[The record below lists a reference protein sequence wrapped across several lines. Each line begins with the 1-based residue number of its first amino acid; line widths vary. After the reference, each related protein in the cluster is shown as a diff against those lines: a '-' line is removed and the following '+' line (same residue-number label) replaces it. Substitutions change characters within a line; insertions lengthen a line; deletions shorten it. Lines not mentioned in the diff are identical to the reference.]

1 MEKIFSTKERMKIL
15 KSVIFKERQIS
26 VNNIAAQI
34 KTSKGLV
41 SKYFNL
47 LVKEGVAKRSNGKYL
62 VINSAVT
69 KGIKILLNIAEVNV
83 SLFKKYD
90 FVKAVGLYGSC
101 AKGENNE
108 ESDIDLWIR
117 VADVDDERISL
128 LTAELSKKIRNV
140 KLIFLTTNKIKKM
153 KEIDQLFYHSLV
165 FGSIIIYGGK
175 DGIQL

>member
-15 KSVIFKERQIS
+15 KSIILKEGQIS
-26 VNNIAAQI
+26 VNNIAAQV

-41 SKYFNL
+41 SKYFDL

-69 KGIKILLNIAEVNV
+69 KGIKILLNIAGVDI
-83 SLFKKYD
+83 SLFKEYD

-101 AKGENNE
+101 AKGENDE

-117 VADVDDERISL
+117 MDDVDDERISL
-128 LTAELSKKIRNV
+128 LAAELNKKMRNV
-140 KLIFLTTNKIKKM
+140 KLTFLTTDKIKKM
-153 KEIDQLFYHSLV
+153 KEADQLFYHSLV
-165 FGSIIIYGGK
+165 FGSIIIYGEK